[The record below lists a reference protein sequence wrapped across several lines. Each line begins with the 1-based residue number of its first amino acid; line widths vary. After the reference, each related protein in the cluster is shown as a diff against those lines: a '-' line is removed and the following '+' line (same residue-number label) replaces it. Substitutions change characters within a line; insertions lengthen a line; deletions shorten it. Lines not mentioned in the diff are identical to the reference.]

1 LIEGQKQRAGGL
13 IDGQKQRGGLVEE
26 GQKQR
31 DGDGDVA
38 GSSMREVNNILDS
51 ETDRW
56 SSEESSSSDYVPDSD
71 SEESEEYESP
81 TGRREMRKYS
91 DLQGLKH
98 HREDVLENDPFIYEG
113 SSDSDYVPNSDDSEE
128 FEKQE
133 TGKRLDME
141 ENITHCDGAREMQ
154 KDDSKDDAEVE
165 TGMTESRSNEIV
177 VMTTNNGIARK
188 WDKKHYCFS
197 HSQSYQDIYK
207 PVTLTNPTSVDLY
220 KKKTKQL
227 DRNCCA
233 NYET

>member
-1 LIEGQKQRAGGL
+1 MEEGQKQRAGGL
-13 IDGQKQRGGLVEE
+13 IE

-31 DGDGDVA
+31 DGGLIEGQKQRDGGLIVGQKQRDGCLIEGQKQRDGDVA

-51 ETDRW
+51 ETERW
-56 SSEESSSSDYVPDSD
+56 SSEESSSSDYVPDSE

-91 DLQGLKH
+91 DLKGLKH

-113 SSDSDYVPNSDDSEE
+113 SSDSNYVPNSDDSEE

-165 TGMTESRSNEIV
+165 T
-177 VMTTNNGIARK
+177 
-188 WDKKHYCFS
+188 
-197 HSQSYQDIYK
+197 
-207 PVTLTNPTSVDLY
+207 
-220 KKKTKQL
+220 
-227 DRNCCA
+227 
-233 NYET
+233 